1 MVLFKFAFNFRN
13 TIGLAHQ
20 YFASYPEYASMFLDC
35 EQEYFQIRDQ
45 LLQPVIQA
53 TLQQL
58 IQVHRNST
66 CSLAKDGCLFLLK
79 VCDDE
84 FRLYKQFFAVFD
96 IDSAT
101 PATVSSRTSIR
112 KFTPQPNESQSF
124 WDQISAPFDQFVES
138 LTRVLYD
145 TLRPLVIHNHHL
157 ETLAQLCTLLKVVEF
172 LFSITNKFRLK

>member
-1 MVLFKFAFNFRN
+1 M
-13 TIGLAHQ
+13 AHQ

-58 IQVHRNST
+58 TQVHRNST

-96 IDSAT
+96 MDSA
-101 PATVSSRTSIR
+101 PPTVSSRTSSIR

-124 WDQISAPFDQFVES
+124 WDQVSGPFDQFIES
-138 LTRVLYD
+138 LSRVLYD

-157 ETLAQLCTLLKVVEF
+157 ETLAQLCSLLKA
-172 LFSITNKFRLK
+172 SCI